1 MASAYGGAGISP
13 GPPPPSPGISSFI
26 LFQNAAV
33 SAKRVIMSK
42 ALSPSAALPWL
53 TADGQVQIAPK
64 RTSTYYVT
72 YQYMDSPSCPVGDTV
87 VLAPLE
93 EIVADF
99 EVSPTWLG
107 YDKLDLT
114 VLDRSRNAEGRI
126 WFIDRV
132 EQDDSGS
139 VLYYSISEDADSVV
153 VGIVAFNN
161 TCSDT
166 AERVV
171 PVLHHMLTFPNVF
184 TPSLNDNN
192 RFGPIGYN
200 VTDYELWIYDRRGN
214 LVFHS
219 TDVALY
225 DTYKRPLIDD
235 GYRDI
240 AEIGLQAGEH
250 LAAVGTEIDEVAFDS
265 GVTHGAEGIAVVQ
278 HLVLVFSLGL
288 SRLVVNDP
296 HAVGGVDNPVG
307 TDYLVVPSYIALVFG
322 RELRVEEARHL
333 GLCHHVV
340 EGLAEVGGSFV
351 VGTRVLWTSASTSCT
366 WLPRRM
372 AVSSNWRNI

>member
-1 MASAYGGAGISP
+1 
-13 GPPPPSPGISSFI
+13 
-26 LFQNAAV
+26 
-33 SAKRVIMSK
+33 
-42 ALSPSAALPWL
+42 
-53 TADGQVQIAPK
+53 
-64 RTSTYYVT
+64 
-72 YQYMDSPSCPVGDTV
+72 VGDTV

-214 LVFHS
+214 LVFHG
-219 TDVALY
+219 TDVTEMWDGTCNGAPCRQESY
-225 DTYKRPLIDD
+225 TYTCRYTTPTNDRLSMT
-235 GYRDI
+235 
-240 AEIGLQAGEH
+240 
-250 LAAVGTEIDEVAFDS
+250 GT
-265 GVTHGAEGIAVVQ
+265 VT
-278 HLVLVFSLGL
+278 L
-288 SRLVVNDP
+288 
-296 HAVGGVDNPVG
+296 
-307 TDYLVVPSYIALVFG
+307 
-322 RELRVEEARHL
+322 LR
-333 GLCHHVV
+333 
-340 EGLAEVGGSFV
+340 
-351 VGTRVLWTSASTSCT
+351 
-366 WLPRRM
+366 
-372 AVSSNWRNI
+372 